1 MAKKLH
7 LVHVKSHVL
16 DKAPSAETLNYG
28 EIAVNYNVDSP
39 ALYIKDDADNIVKF
53 GAGPYAGSPTDGG
66 PSYKT
71 FGIPFGDVDTGSTRT
86 NIIATVDNFPTE
98 LTDGVCAYIRNDV
111 TGSNTNWTL
120 NVNGTGAK
128 PVYASN
134 ADATRSTTQFSAA
147 STYLFVYN
155 SSRVSG
161 GCWDMYYGYDANTD
175 TIAYSVRT
183 NGVIPVA
190 SAKFYRYRLLFT
202 SPDGMSVVPANTSN
216 STNAIAIR
224 SVNQE
229 PINPFGPIYYYSTT
243 AATESGTSVSASY
256 AWLQYS
262 AIGFGYSF
270 NRTSTALTMTPKAPI
285 YIKCAPQPDGSAIM
299 DDAKPYVQELPST
312 EDGKIYIY
320 LGIAESATACTLY
333 NYHPVY
339 YYKDGAIR
347 LWTNTPESV
356 VDTAMSSSST
366 NAVQNK
372 VIKEYV
378 DEAISSVT
386 ITVDSELDTGSTNP
400 VANSA
405 VTSIIYE
412 IDEVVAAALN
422 DLNDRKADKEYVDEV
437 VSSITIDVDSEMD
450 SASTNPVQNKVVK
463 EYIDNAISSITFDID
478 TELDSGS
485 TNPVANSA
493 ITSYLT
499 DAEYVISQA
508 FNDLEDRKADKSY
521 VDEAVSSIT
530 IDVDSE
536 LDSGSTNPVENRV
549 VWEAIS
555 AITIDVDEEVDS
567 ASTNPVE
574 NRAIYEYIAEIEE
587 VVSSSLNDLNDRK
600 ADKRY
605 VDSAVSSITIDV
617 DTNLDSASTNP
628 VENRVIYGAIA
639 DIEEIAGAALN
650 DLNRR
655 KADKSYVD
663 DAVSS
668 ITIDVD
674 TEMDSGSTNPVAN
687 SAVTKTILDNE
698 RVIAAAF
705 NNLNDRMTGVESGL
719 TTQLS
724 SGSTDDEYPSA
735 KATYDEI
742 HPKVESSMPSGGLH
756 PNVFYN
762 LGTLTGNVTISFATP
777 FDSSV
782 ENEYRF
788 RFTAGSTAPTITWPS
803 SITKWAGNCID
814 PLTMRPT
821 ITAGNVY
828 EVSVLDGLAIIIEY
842 V

>member
-1 MAKKLH
+1 MANEKLH
-7 LVHVKSHVL
+7 LVHVKSATK
-16 DKAPSAETLNYG
+16 DKAPDASNLIYG

-39 ALYIKDDADNIVKF
+39 ALYIKDSTNQIVKF
-53 GAGPYAGSPTDGG
+53 GSGPYAGSPTDGG

-98 LTDGVCAYIRNDV
+98 LTDGVCAYIRNGV
-111 TGSNTNWTL
+111 TGSTTNWTL

-216 STNAIAIR
+216 STNATAIR
-224 SVNQE
+224 NVNQE

-243 AATESGTSVSASY
+243 AATASGTSVSASY

-285 YIKCAPQPDGSAIM
+285 YIKCAPQPDGSAII
-299 DDAKPYVQELPST
+299 DAGKPYVQELPST

-378 DEAISSVT
+378 DEAISSIT
-386 ITVDSELDTGSTNP
+386 IDIDSELDTGSTNP
-400 VANSA
+400 LANSA
-405 VTSIIYE
+405 ITTYIYDIEEVTS
-412 IDEVVAAALN
+412 AALN
-422 DLNDRKADKEYVDEV
+422 DLETRKADKSYVDV
-437 VSSITIDVDSEMD
+437 AVSSITIDVDM
-450 SASTNPVQNKVVK
+450 
-463 EYIDNAISSITFDID
+463 
-478 TELDSGS
+478 ELDSGS

-493 ITSYLT
+493 ITK
-499 DAEYVISQA
+499 VISEDEKVISAA
-508 FNDLEDRKADKSY
+508 FNDLESRKADKSYVDDAVSSITIDVDSELDTGSTNPVSNSAITTYIYDIEKVTSAALNDLNSRKADKSY

-536 LDSGSTNPVENRV
+536 LDS
-549 VWEAIS
+549 
-555 AITIDVDEEVDS
+555 

-574 NRAIYEYIAEIEE
+574 NRAIWEVIVENEE
-587 VVSSSLNDLNDRK
+587 VISSAFNDLNDR
-600 ADKRY
+600 
-605 VDSAVSSITIDV
+605 
-617 DTNLDSASTNP
+617 L
-628 VENRVIYGAIA
+628 E
-639 DIEEIAGAALN
+639 DIEDEM
-650 DLNRR
+650 
-655 KADKSYVD
+655 
-663 DAVSS
+663 SS
-668 ITIDVD
+668 
-674 TEMDSGSTNPVAN
+674 
-687 SAVTKTILDNE
+687 
-698 RVIAAAF
+698 
-705 NNLNDRMTGVESGL
+705 GVEMESNKI
-719 TTQLS
+719 S
-724 SGSTDDEYPSA
+724 DISYPHVSGSTDTNTYPTA
-735 KATYDEI
+735 KAAYNEI
-742 HPKVESSMPSGGLH
+742 HPKVKTSMPSGGFE
-756 PNVFYN
+756 PNIMYK
-762 LGTLTGNVTISFATP
+762 LGTVTGTKTFTLKTTGIDTSIVNHYHFMFNT
-777 FDSSV
+777 SS
-782 ENEYRF
+782 
-788 RFTAGSTAPTITWPS
+788 STPTITWPS
-803 SITKWAGNCID
+803 QVTSWVGNCLDTSGSPVLSINKRYEISIVD
-814 PLTMRPT
+814 
-821 ITAGNVY
+821 GNGV
-828 EVSVLDGLAIIIEY
+828 IIEF
-842 V
+842 